1 MAFFNLT
8 DIQIKSPRRNFRA
21 ESKFDTTVLRYPLD
35 IGSLDKG
42 HYMIIHIN
50 EQIKTSYASVSGDNG
65 IGNNGT
71 PTIIQN
77 QQNNGTATGL
87 TTIAPNIIGLGR
99 DIGNSDP
106 VRQLT
111 EVTGQVAGIAG
122 SKVDT
127 ITNEFAKKAIEATTR
142 GAQVIGK
149 SFSETAT
156 DFFSLTNSKQGLR
169 TIQRTAD
176 SIALY
181 MPDTL
186 NFSSSQQYSTME
198 FGSSPLANINAAVA
212 GYSAIKNSPAG
223 TDIKAAAV
231 SNFTPFIVN
240 QFAQKLLGSSA
251 AGVFAAAS
259 GTVLNPQLEM
269 IYSSPSFREFRFDF
283 MLYPRSSKE
292 ALEVQKILNRLRF
305 HQAPELYKG
314 TGSLGGFFLI
324 PPSEFDIEF
333 YYNGRINPNIPKIST
348 CVLTSIDTDY
358 APNGWAAY
366 EVPDDVGRPK
376 AGGTGMP
383 VGIRLSLNFQE
394 TEIMTK
400 DNYKDAYVN
409 PAFDLFNTGEPAGS
423 ELINFNNNVG

>member
-1 MAFFNLT
+1 MPFFNLT
-8 DIQIKSPRRNFRA
+8 DIKIKDSKRNFRA
-21 ESKFDTTVLRYPLD
+21 QLPSNFGTSVLRYPLD

-42 HYMIIHIN
+42 HYMVIHIN
-50 EQIKTSYASVSGDNG
+50 EQIKTRFSNTPNTDPNSK
-65 IGNNGT
+65 
-71 PTIIQN
+71 PTIIRN
-77 QQNNGTATGL
+77 QENNGTATGL
-87 TTIAPNIIGLGR
+87 TTIGPNIVGGLGQ
-99 DIGNSDP
+99 DIANSDP
-106 VRQLT
+106 VKQLT
-111 EVTGQVAGIAG
+111 EVAGQVAGIAG

-169 TIQRTAD
+169 TIRRTAD